1 MVKFVFTFVFASLS
15 LFLTAQQGIIPGEY
29 IVQCDKQIS
38 AKRIIDQLNARYPQ
52 AGFTHKRQLGRRFGL
67 HLVQS
72 SHPEALAM
80 LKASPEIQVA
90 QPNHAVQLRNTVPND
105 ASYSQQWSLN
115 NTGQNGGVAGAD
127 IDAELAWDITTG
139 GVTAL
144 GDTIVAAVID
154 GGYQL
159 NHPDLAANFFKNLNE
174 IPGNNVDDDN
184 NGYVDDVNGWDAF
197 GDDGNLPSDQHGT
210 HVSGIISARGD
221 NGIGVTGVNWNAK
234 ILAIAGSSGNE
245 ATVVAAY
252 AYAAEMRML
261 YDETNGEKGAF
272 VVSTNSSFGVD
283 QADPADYPIW
293 CAFYDTLGSYGI
305 LSAGATA
312 NANYNIDQTGDM
324 PTACSSLF
332 LISVTN
338 STSSD
343 VKNGSAGYGLETIDI
358 ASPGTAVY
366 NTVTNSGY
374 ANLTGTSMSTP
385 HVAGTI
391 ALMYAAACD
400 VLINDYKADPSGI
413 ALLMRD
419 NLLNGADQIP
429 SFATQVNGSRR
440 LNAHGALLEVQNY
453 VCNSEA
459 PPNANFNAQGRTGC
473 PGLQVSF
480 NNISSSNAESFIWEF
495 PGGSPASSTDEEP
508 MVTYNNFGDY
518 TVRLI
523 ATNIF
528 GTDTLVLDN
537 YVQINNTGLLQ
548 VFNETFENG
557 LGAWSVENP
566 DNANTWQMYTTSGTT
581 PGNQSAGI
589 NIYNNQNRIGQ
600 IDNLTSPPIDLSQ
613 TSNNTLTFE
622 HAHRRRASG
631 TNSVKDTLSVFVSA
645 DGGATWV
652 RLLKRPDPINATFNV
667 LATAGILAA
676 DFVPQNSDDW
686 CMTGTVGISCL
697 EVDLSAYDGIVD
709 LLVRFEA
716 FNASGNN
723 IYVDNVRVSGNC
735 TAPVSNPVVAEF
747 TAPTATICV
756 GERVQFNNQ
765 SENAT
770 LFNWNFEGGI
780 PSSST
785 DLNPFILYNTPG
797 TYEVSLL
804 ASNAQFSDTLQQVA
818 YITVLDAPPVPTITE
833 SNLVLTTDAIG
844 TIQWFFNGAPITGAN
859 GNQLIPQENGTY
871 TVTATLGNGCSAS
884 SSNFSV
890 STLSISDPA
899 VLPILTCYPNPTGQ
913 LLNIEVYTA
922 KEIVLNLIDASGKI
936 VVSKVIQQDTILDL
950 QHVASGIYTLRYI
963 TDTQVSA
970 LRIIKL

>member
-1 MVKFVFTFVFASLS
+1 MIKYLFSLVFVSIT
-15 LFLTAQQGIIPGEY
+15 LFLTAQQTIIPGEF
-29 IVQCDKQIS
+29 IVQCNKQIP
-38 AKRIIDQLNARYPQ
+38 AQRIVEQLNVRYPQ
-52 AGFTHKRQLGRRFGL
+52 AGFIHKRQLGRRFGI
-67 HLVQS
+67 HLLQS
-72 SHPEALAM
+72 AHPDALAM
-80 LKASPEIQVA
+80 LKAAPEIQVA
-90 QPNHAVQLRNTVPND
+90 QPNHEVQLRNTVPDD
-105 ASYSQQWSLN
+105 ASYPQQWSLN

-139 GVTAL
+139 GLTVL

-154 GGYQL
+154 GGFQL
-159 NHPDLAANFFKNLNE
+159 NHPDLAANFFRNLNE

-184 NGYVDDVNGWDAF
+184 NGYVDDVNGWDAY
-197 GDDGNLPSDQHGT
+197 GDDGNIPSDQHGT

-221 NGIGVTGVNWNAK
+221 NAIGVAGVNWNAK
-234 ILAIAGSSGNE
+234 VLAIAGSSGNE

-293 CAFYDTLGSYGI
+293 CAFYDTLGAYGI

-358 ASPGTAVY
+358 ASPGTGVY

-400 VLINDYKADPSGI
+400 VLINDYKANPSDI

-508 MVTYNNFGDY
+508 TVTYNNFGDY

-523 ATNIF
+523 ATNSF
-528 GTDTLVLDN
+528 GTDTLILSN

-566 DNANTWQMYTTSGTT
+566 DNANTWQMYTTGGSL
-581 PGNQSAGI
+581 PGNQSVGI

-600 IDNLTSPPIDLSQ
+600 VDYLISPPIDLSQ

-676 DFVPQNSDDW
+676 DFVPQNADDW
-686 CMTGTVGISCL
+686 CTAGTVGIACL
-697 EVDLSAYDGIVD
+697 ELDLSAYDGIED

-716 FNASGNN
+716 YNASGNN
-723 IYVDNVRVSGNC
+723 IYIDNVRVAGNC
-735 TAPVSNPVVAEF
+735 TTPISNPVVAQF
-747 TAPTATICV
+747 TVPTATVCV
-756 GERVQFNNQ
+756 GERVQFSNQ

-780 PSSST
+780 PTSSS

-797 TYEVSLL
+797 TYEVNLV

-818 YITVLDAPPVPTITE
+818 YITVLDAPPVPAITE
-833 SNLVLTTDAIG
+833 SNLILTTDAIG
-844 TIQWFFNGAPITGAN
+844 TIQWLFNGSPVAGAN
-859 GNQLIPQENGTY
+859 QNQLVPQENGTY
-871 TVTATLGNGCSAS
+871 SVSATLANGCTSS
-884 SSNFSV
+884 SSNFIV
-890 STLSISDPA
+890 TTLSMNNA
-899 VLPILTCYPNPTGQ
+899 VMMPLLKCYPNPTGQ
-913 LLNIEVYTA
+913 MLHLELNTDS
-922 KEIVLNLIDASGKI
+922 KVLIDLMDASGKT
-936 VVSKVIQQDTILDL
+936 VLRETIQKSSVLDL
-950 QHVASGIYTLRYI
+950 QQLPAGVYTLRYVN
-963 TDTQVSA
+963 DLQSA
-970 LRIIKL
+970 TLRIIKL